1 MLDPKALLLG
11 LLAVVAGAFA
21 IVWARLLATADSRDR
36 VTEPGTETGAPP
48 VSAVGIGALTDF
60 FDTLGVGS
68 FAPTTS
74 LFRFL
79 GLVPDRLIPGT
90 LNVGHALP
98 SVAQAL
104 VFIAI
109 VEVETRTLALM
120 IGAAVVGAWL
130 GAGRVATWSRR
141 RVQLG
146 MGMALLVAAALMLRQ
161 LVEGA
166 PAGADA
172 VALSGTRLVL
182 GVAGNLLLGALM
194 TIGIGLYAPC
204 MILVTLLG
212 MNATAAFP
220 IMMGSCAFL
229 MPIAGVRFMRE
240 RAYAPRVALGLT
252 LGGIPAVLLAAQ
264 MRSSASS
271 SRNST
276 RWASSGVPPSAFT
289 TARRRPS
296 RLLPSNSARSP
307 RLSPSPRR
315 RRRSPALTPRKVAAA
330 TCTSR
335 NRVRTSSR

>member
-1 MLDPKALLLG
+1 M
-11 LLAVVAGAFA
+11 AVAFA
-21 IVWARLLATADSRDR
+21 ILWARLLRASDPGNRSE
-36 VTEPGTETGAPP
+36 EPGTETGSPP
-48 VSAVGIGALTDF
+48 GTSLGIGALTDF

-120 IGAAVVGAWL
+120 IAAAVVGAWL
-130 GAGRVATWSRR
+130 GAGRVAAWSRR
-141 RVQLG
+141 RVRLG
-146 MGMALLVAAALMLRQ
+146 MGIALLVAAALMLRQ
-161 LVEGA
+161 LALGT
-166 PAGADA
+166 PAGAN
-172 VALSGTRLVL
+172 ALALGGARLVL

-229 MPIAGVRFMRE
+229 MPIAGLRFIRE
-240 RAYAPRVALGLT
+240 RAYSPRVALGLT
-252 LGGIPAVLLAAQ
+252 LGGIPAVL
-264 MRSSASS
+264 
-271 SRNST
+271 
-276 RWASSGVPPSAFT
+276 
-289 TARRRPS
+289 
-296 RLLPSNSARSP
+296 
-307 RLSPSPRR
+307 
-315 RRRSPALTPRKVAAA
+315 VAAFVVRSLPLGA
-330 TCTSR
+330 V
-335 NRVRTSSR
+335 RVLVIVVAVYTAVGMLRGSGARAS

>member
-1 MLDPKALLLG
+1 LGVLDPKALLLG

-48 VSAVGIGALTDF
+48 VSAVGIGVLTDF

-146 MGMALLVAAALMLRQ
+146 MGIALLVAAALMLRQ

-172 VALSGTRLVL
+172 LALRGTRLLL

-252 LGGIPAVLLAAQ
+252 LGGIPAVLLAAFVV
-264 MRSSASS
+264 RSLPLGA
-271 SRNST
+271 
-276 RWASSGVPPSAFT
+276 V
-289 TARRRPS
+289 
-296 RLLPSNSARSP
+296 RLLVIAVAVYTALGMLRASRRDAR
-307 RLSPSPRR
+307 
-315 RRRSPALTPRKVAAA
+315 
-330 TCTSR
+330 
-335 NRVRTSSR
+335 

>member
-1 MLDPKALLLG
+1 V
-11 LLAVVAGAFA
+11 AVAFA
-21 IVWARLLATADSRDR
+21 ILWAWLLRASDPRNRS
-36 VTEPGTETGAPP
+36 VEPGTETGSPP
-48 VSAVGIGALTDF
+48 VASLGIGALTDF

-74 LFRFL
+74 LFRFR

-120 IGAAVVGAWL
+120 IAAAVVGAWL
-130 GAGRVATWSRR
+130 GAGRVAGWSRR
-141 RVQLG
+141 RVRLG
-146 MGMALLVAAALMLRQ
+146 MGIALLVAAALMLRQ
-161 LVEGA
+161 LALGT

-172 VALSGTRLVL
+172 LALGGPRLVL
-182 GVAGNLLLGALM
+182 GVAGNLVLGALM

-229 MPIAGVRFMRE
+229 MPIAGLRFIRE

-252 LGGIPAVLLAAQ
+252 LGGIPAVL
-264 MRSSASS
+264 
-271 SRNST
+271 
-276 RWASSGVPPSAFT
+276 
-289 TARRRPS
+289 
-296 RLLPSNSARSP
+296 
-307 RLSPSPRR
+307 
-315 RRRSPALTPRKVAAA
+315 VAAFVVRSLPLGA
-330 TCTSR
+330 V
-335 NRVRTSSR
+335 RVLVIVVAVYTAVGMLRGSGIEAS

>member
-1 MLDPKALLLG
+1 V
-11 LLAVVAGAFA
+11 AVAFA
-21 IVWARLLATADSRDR
+21 ILWAWLLRASDPRNRS
-36 VTEPGTETGAPP
+36 VEPGTETGSPP
-48 VSAVGIGALTDF
+48 VASLGIGALTDF

-74 LFRFL
+74 LFRFR

-120 IGAAVVGAWL
+120 IAAAVVGAWL
-130 GAGRVATWSRR
+130 GAGRVAGWSRR
-141 RVQLG
+141 RVRLG
-146 MGMALLVAAALMLRQ
+146 MGIALLVAAALMLRQ
-161 LVEGA
+161 LALGT
-166 PAGADA
+166 PAGAN
-172 VALSGTRLVL
+172 ALALGGARLVL

-229 MPIAGVRFMRE
+229 MPIAGLRFIRE
-240 RAYAPRVALGLT
+240 RAYSPRVALGLT
-252 LGGIPAVLLAAQ
+252 LGGIPAVL
-264 MRSSASS
+264 
-271 SRNST
+271 
-276 RWASSGVPPSAFT
+276 
-289 TARRRPS
+289 
-296 RLLPSNSARSP
+296 
-307 RLSPSPRR
+307 
-315 RRRSPALTPRKVAAA
+315 VAAFVVRSLPLGA
-330 TCTSR
+330 V
-335 NRVRTSSR
+335 RVLVIVVAVYTAVGMLRASGTEAS